1 MVAAVKII
9 EYIERAYSM
18 HTTQSSGEYA
28 PVNKWL
34 KNVVELNYWELLYQ
48 GLGWAL
54 ESRDE

>member
-18 HTTQSSGEYA
+18 HMTQSSGEYA

-34 KNVVELNYWELLYQ
+34 KNVMELNY
-48 GLGWAL
+48 
-54 ESRDE
+54 